1 MKKVIAFLCSFNI
14 VASYSQE
21 TIYPAPQQSKI
32 IMVQGA
38 TIHVGN
44 GTVINNGSIVIE
56 NGKIKS
62 VSEVNI
68 IGEGKNIEYINA
80 TGKHVYPG
88 IIAASTN
95 LGLVEVTS
103 TKSTVDGQEL
113 GDMNPSIKSIVAYAA
128 DSKVIN
134 TLRSNGVLLAH
145 IVPEGGTISGTS
157 SVVQLDAWHWEDAVY
172 KMNMGIHLNM
182 PALINRPNPFAAFF
196 GGATPQVDPLKN
208 ALNKIEEIRNFL
220 REAKAYQNS
229 SKEQKNLK
237 YEAVKGLFDK
247 SQKLFVHADLV
258 KEMMVAIDMQ
268 KEFNIDIVIVGGGDS
283 WMITESLKE
292 NNVPVIL
299 SEPHSTPSM
308 ADDAVDLPYKTGAL
322 LQRGGVLFTICQD
335 ASDGFWQQRCL
346 PFQAGTMATYGLSK
360 EEALSAITLN
370 AAKILG
376 IADKTGSIEVG
387 KDANFVISEGDILD
401 MMTSK
406 VTDAYIQGRKINL
419 DNKQTQL
426 FEKYKYKYGVK

>member
-1 MKKVIAFLCSFNI
+1 MKKIIAFLCSFNI
-14 VASYSQE
+14 VASYAQE
-21 TIYPAPQQSKI
+21 TIYPASAQSDKFTVTNAI
-32 IMVQGA
+32 
-38 TIHVGN
+38 IHVGN
-44 GTVINNGSIVIE
+44 GKVINNGSIVVAG
-56 NGKIKS
+56 GKIIEVLETS
-62 VSEVNI
+62 GVSSNNKIVNA
-68 IGEGKNIEYINA
+68 N
-80 TGKHVYPG
+80 GKHVYPG

-103 TKSTVDGQEL
+103 TKSTVDAQEL
-113 GDMNPSIKSIVAYAA
+113 GDINPSLKSIVAYAA

-134 TLRSNGVLLAH
+134 TLRSNGILLAH
-145 IVPEGGTISGTS
+145 IVPQGGTMSGTS
-157 SVVQLDAWHWEDAVY
+157 SVVQLDAWHWEDAAY
-172 KMNMGIHLNM
+172 KMNNGIHLNM

-196 GGATPQVDPLKN
+196 GGAAPQGDALKN

-220 REAKAYQNS
+220 REAKAYQS
-229 SKEQKNLK
+229 SAKEQKNLK

-247 SQKLFVHADLV
+247 SQKLFVHGDLV
-258 KEMMVAIDMQ
+258 KEMIMAIDMK
-268 KEFNIDIVIVGGGDS
+268 KEFGLDVVIVGGTDS
-283 WMITESLKE
+283 WMITEILKE
-292 NNVPVIL
+292 NDVPVIL

-322 LQRGGVLFTICQD
+322 LQKGGVLFTICQD

-346 PFQAGTMATYGLSK
+346 PFQAGTMATYGLTK

-406 VTDAYIQGRKINL
+406 VTDAFIQGRKINL
-419 DNKQTQL
+419 DNKHTQL
-426 FEKYKYKYGVK
+426 FEKYKFKYTIP

>member
-1 MKKVIAFLCSFNI
+1 MKKIIAFLCSFNI
-14 VASYSQE
+14 VASYAQE
-21 TIYPAPQQSKI
+21 TIYPASAQSDKFTVTNAI
-32 IMVQGA
+32 
-38 TIHVGN
+38 IHVGN
-44 GTVINNGSIVIE
+44 GKVINNGSIVVAG
-56 NGKIKS
+56 GKIIEVLETS
-62 VSEVNI
+62 GVSSNNKIVNA
-68 IGEGKNIEYINA
+68 N
-80 TGKHVYPG
+80 GKHVYPG

-103 TKSTVDGQEL
+103 TKSTVDAQEL
-113 GDMNPSIKSIVAYAA
+113 GDINPSLKSIVAYAA

-134 TLRSNGVLLAH
+134 TLRSNGILLAH
-145 IVPEGGTISGTS
+145 IVPQGGTMSGTS
-157 SVVQLDAWHWEDAVY
+157 SVVQLDAWHWEDAAY
-172 KMNMGIHLNM
+172 KMNNGIHLNM

-196 GGATPQVDPLKN
+196 GGAAPQGDALKN

-220 REAKAYQNS
+220 REAKAYQS
-229 SKEQKNLK
+229 SAKEQKNLK

-247 SQKLFVHADLV
+247 SQKLFVHGDLV
-258 KEMMVAIDMQ
+258 KEMIMAIDMK
-268 KEFNIDIVIVGGGDS
+268 KEFGLDVVIVGGTDS
-283 WMITESLKE
+283 WMITEILKE
-292 NNVPVIL
+292 NDVPVIL

-322 LQRGGVLFTICQD
+322 LQKGGVLFTICQD

-346 PFQAGTMATYGLSK
+346 PFQAGTMATYGLTK

-406 VTDAYIQGRKINL
+406 VTDAFIQGRKINL
-419 DNKQTQL
+419 DNKHTQL
-426 FEKYKYKYGVK
+426 FEKYKFKYGVK

>member
-1 MKKVIAFLCSFNI
+1 MKKIIAFLCGLNI
-14 VASYSQE
+14 AAAHAQE
-21 TIYPAPQQSKI
+21 NVYPASAQIEKFTVTNAI
-32 IMVQGA
+32 
-38 TIHVGN
+38 IHVGN
-44 GTVINNGSIVIE
+44 GKVINNGSVVVAGGKIVEVLEASGVSSNSKIVNA
-56 NGKIKS
+56 NGKHI
-62 VSEVNI
+62 
-68 IGEGKNIEYINA
+68 
-80 TGKHVYPG
+80 YPG

-103 TKSTVDGQEL
+103 TKSTVDAQEL
-113 GDMNPSIKSIVAYAA
+113 GDMNPSLKSIVAYAA

-134 TLRSNGVLLAH
+134 TLRSNGILLAH
-145 IVPEGGTISGTS
+145 IVPDGGTISGTS
-157 SVVQLDAWHWEDAVY
+157 SVVQLDAWHWEDAAY

-182 PALINRPNPFAAFF
+182 PVLINRPNPFAAFF
-196 GGATPQVDPLKN
+196 GGATPQGDPLKN

-258 KEMMVAIDMQ
+258 KEMMVAIDLQ

-322 LQRGGVLFTICQD
+322 LQKGGVLFTICQD
-335 ASDGFWQQRCL
+335 AGDGFWQQRCL
-346 PFQAGTMATYGLSK
+346 PFQAGTMATYGLTK